1 VSENRTDSNIYAE
14 ERRSA
19 IVRRAREE
27 GRVEVAALA
36 REFGVTPETVRRDL
50 TSLTRHGMLR
60 RVHGGAIPVQR
71 LDYEPNLDAR
81 NAQMVDEKHRIAQA
95 ALAELPAEGTILIDA
110 GSTTAALAD
119 ALPRDRALTVVT
131 NSLPIALT
139 LSAHPN
145 LTVLTL
151 GGRVR
156 GRTAAMVDD
165 WAQSRLRELLVDV
178 AFVATNGITL
188 ERGLTTP
195 DPAEA
200 STKATMLASARHV
213 VVLADHTKYGQ
224 DHFARFGD
232 LADVDVVITDDA
244 LAHDDAEQLRAAG
257 PKVVLA

>member
-1 VSENRTDSNIYAE
+1 MSTNRTDSNIYAE

-19 IVRRAREE
+19 ILRLAREQ
-27 GRVEVAALA
+27 GRVEVAVLA
-36 REFGVTPETVRRDL
+36 KEFGVTPETVRRDL

-81 NAQMVDEKHRIAQA
+81 QETMVEEKRRIATA
-95 ALAELPAEGTILIDA
+95 ALDELPNEGTILLDA
-110 GSTTAALAD
+110 GSTTAALAEQ
-119 ALPRDRALTVVT
+119 LPQDRALTVVT

-139 LSAHPN
+139 LSARPST
-145 LTVLTL
+145 TVLTL

-165 WAQSRLRELLVDV
+165 WAQERLRTLLVDV
-178 AFVATNGITL
+178 AFVATNGISP

-213 VVLADHTKYGQ
+213 VVLADHTKFGQ
-224 DHFARFGD
+224 DHFAHFGQ
-232 LADVDVVITDDA
+232 LGDVDVVISDTG
-244 LAHDDAEQLRAAG
+244 LADDDAEQLRAFG